1 MLLRIKTLFSKKNIK
16 KLLRSTLCLLLCVL
30 TVVFFGGVLAPTQ
43 AEAVAGVDDVIV
55 FVIGIMVACGVTF
68 SSSAVAQSTA
78 ERFYNSADTETKN
91 IIDKAYEQYEAKKEY
106 YTTTTYGFIMCL
118 ANEWQKIFEAIG
130 SFIFTRSV
138 IAATDYVD
146 FSVAN
151 MSSYDSF
158 VSLLEANGSLDF
170 TLQCTKTSYTS
181 FTIGNLAIELIG
193 KDLLSDSSVPD
204 EVIRR
209 ASSQGYPDFYNCNVI
224 IKISIIGTFYSYYAP
239 LSGSRSYNIDNTQY
253 FDENYSFFLDEDGVI
268 NYKVYQRDTL
278 IASVISLISL
288 SINHGGN
295 YNLLYYGN
303 DALTVTHDFYNIA
316 YTLTHPSIGSM
327 VCDDGTLFGT
337 DYLIPCDAGKI
348 TDDNFTRT
356 ITCDPSI
363 SIGNEYIGTDTT
375 WTDSIADAGSGSIA
389 FPLDVDDLIDSS
401 ASDVRDKTLTDTG
414 DIATDKPATGEDTET
429 DKDSKPNKPSIPG
442 LSLPEILFKEKFP
455 FCLPWDIYNLFVGL
469 QAEEEA
475 PRFVVPFKFERLG
488 IDEEIVIDF
497 GDYEEQIKIIRF
509 FIGAMF
515 VFALIMVS
523 RKIIG
528 AQ

>member
-30 TVVFFGGVLAPTQ
+30 TVVFFGGLIVPIQ
-43 AEAVAGVDDVIV
+43 AEAVTGVDDVIV

-78 ERFYNSADTETKN
+78 QRFYNSADTETKD

-106 YTTTTYGFIMCL
+106 YTTTTYGLIICL
-118 ANEWQKIFEAIG
+118 ANEWQHIFDAIAA
-130 SFIFTRSV
+130 FIYTPSV
-138 IAATDYVD
+138 IAAIDYVD

-158 VSLLEANGSLDF
+158 VSLLETNG
-170 TLQCTKTSYTS
+170 TLEFEFQCTTTAYTS
-181 FTIGNLAIELIG
+181 FTVGNTLIELIG
-193 KDLLSDSSVPD
+193 KEKCTNVPP
-204 EVIRR
+204 EVMTEWNRNNT
-209 ASSQGYPDFYNCNVI
+209 AYWKDCNVLM
-224 IKISIIGTFYSYYAP
+224 KISILGTQYTFYQALYESK
-239 LSGSRSYNIDNTQY
+239 SFYNNYIQY
-253 FDENYSFFLDEDGVI
+253 FNHTYNFKLNDNGAIIYTYDNGGA
-268 NYKVYQRDTL
+268 KG
-278 IASVISLISL
+278 SLIS
-288 SINHGGN
+288 GN
-295 YNLLYYGN
+295 NYISQAYFGPYSYMYYGSELVN
-303 DALTVTHDFYNIA
+303 ATPTYDGKT
-316 YTLTHPSIGSM
+316 YTLTAPSIGSI
-327 VCDDGTLFGT
+327 VCDDGTIFGT
-337 DYLIPCDAGKI
+337 DYSIPCDADRI
-348 TDDNFTRT
+348 TDDILTKTF
-356 ITCDPSI
+356 TCDPSI

-414 DIATDKPATGEDTET
+414 DIATDKPATGENTET